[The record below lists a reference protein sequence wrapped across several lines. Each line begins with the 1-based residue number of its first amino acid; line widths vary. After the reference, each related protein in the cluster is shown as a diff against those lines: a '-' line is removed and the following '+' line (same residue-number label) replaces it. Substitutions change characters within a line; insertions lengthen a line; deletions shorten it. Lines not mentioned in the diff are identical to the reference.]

1 MGPLRLLI
9 LQATPFCNLNC
20 SYCYLP
26 DKTIRRRMSLDVIEK
41 TVERIAAS
49 GLIHKEFSVV
59 WHAGEPLAA
68 GKKFYQEADAAIR
81 RKLPA
86 DVKFKH
92 CLQTNGT
99 LIDKEWCAL
108 FRDLPINVGVSV
120 DGPAFINDKF
130 RVDRRGKGSLSQI
143 ERGLQ
148 HLQEAGI
155 VFHTISVVTKD
166 AVQQADAIFQYLYR
180 WRPDCMG
187 FNVEEIEGVH
197 ASSSLQSVTESEFG
211 QFMQRMHELSFAM
224 GEPNLVREF
233 RSAHAAIMGSVRKIP
248 RVPPMENN
256 PLSIINVDIEG
267 NFSSFSPE
275 LLGMKHES
283 FGDFILGNF
292 LHNGI
297 EELMQS
303 PKFQRMTQEIQA
315 GVRACQASCE
325 YFHFCGGGAPSNK
338 LFENGSF
345 HSAETLHCRMT
356 KKVVTDIVLSRM
368 ENMLA
373 HGLPAEYA
381 ELLA

>member
-1 MGPLRLLI
+1 
-9 LQATPFCNLNC
+9 
-20 SYCYLP
+20 
-26 DKTIRRRMSLDVIEK
+26 MSLDVIEK
-41 TVERIAAS
+41 SVERIVAS

-68 GKKFYQEADAAIR
+68 GKRFYQEADAAIR

-86 DVKFKH
+86 DINFKH

-130 RVDRRGKGSLSQI
+130 RVDRRGQGSLAQI
-143 ERGLQ
+143 ERGMQCLQ
-148 HLQEAGI
+148 DAGI
-155 VFHTISVVTKD
+155 TFHTISVVTKD

-180 WRPDCMG
+180 WRPECMG

-197 ASSSLQSVTESEFG
+197 ASSSLQSVTEMEFG
-211 QFMQRMHELSFAM
+211 QFMQRMHELSFTV

-233 RSAHAAIMGSVRKIP
+233 RSAHAAIMGSVRKMP

-283 FGDFILGNF
+283 YGDFILGNF
-292 LHNGI
+292 LQTGI

-315 GVRACQASCE
+315 GVKACQASCE

-345 HSAETLHCRMT
+345 NSAETLHCRMT
-356 KKVVTDIVLSRM
+356 KKVVTDIVLNRM